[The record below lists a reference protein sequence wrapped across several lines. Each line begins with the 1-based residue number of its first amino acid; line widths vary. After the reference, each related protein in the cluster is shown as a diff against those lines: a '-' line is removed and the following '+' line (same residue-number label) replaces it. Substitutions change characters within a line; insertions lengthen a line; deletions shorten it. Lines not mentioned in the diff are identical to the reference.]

1 MITARTKLLVM
12 LAGASL
18 AATASAQD
26 LMVFPNN
33 DQDKEQQ
40 QMDEHTCYNWAK
52 GETSFDPMAVPT
64 ASTPPPQQ
72 AAPTGGVR
80 RGAVRGAALGAVAG
94 GNSDDVWKAAAVGAT
109 VGGMRR
115 QDQKRNQTHHAVNYH
130 RGDRRGPATRIAC
143 HVIRLH
149 HIAAHRPRH
158 GHVEEGPQPE
168 ELVDPP

>member
-1 MITARTKLLVM
+1 MVTARTKLLVM

-40 QMDEHTCYNWAK
+40 QEDEFTCYNWAK

-64 ASTPPPQQ
+64 ASTPPPQES
-72 AAPTGGVR
+72 APRGGVR

-115 QDQKRNQTHHAVNYH
+115 QDQKRKEGAEQQQWEQEQQRIYEENRNRYNRAYAACMEGKNYTV
-130 RGDRRGPATRIAC
+130 R
-143 HVIRLH
+143 
-149 HIAAHRPRH
+149 
-158 GHVEEGPQPE
+158 
-168 ELVDPP
+168 